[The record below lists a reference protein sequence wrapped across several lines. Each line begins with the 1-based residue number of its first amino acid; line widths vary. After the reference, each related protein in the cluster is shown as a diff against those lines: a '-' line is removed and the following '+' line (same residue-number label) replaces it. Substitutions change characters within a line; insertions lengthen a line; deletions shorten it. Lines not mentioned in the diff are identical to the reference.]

1 MGNTLPKDEWQELKE
16 KYYTP
21 EQNAARMKTVIA
33 EHKAAIE
40 REKKAEI
47 AKAKRILAK
56 AKA

>member
-1 MGNTLPKDEWQELKE
+1 MSNVLPKDEWQELKE

-33 EHKAAIE
+33 DHKAAIE

-47 AKAKRILAK
+47 AKAKRVLSK
-56 AKA
+56 AKS